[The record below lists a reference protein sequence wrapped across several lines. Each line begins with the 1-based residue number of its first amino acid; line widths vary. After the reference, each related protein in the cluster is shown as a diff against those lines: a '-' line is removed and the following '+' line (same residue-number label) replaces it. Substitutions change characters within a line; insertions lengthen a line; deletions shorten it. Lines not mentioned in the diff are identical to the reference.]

1 MKRICWDRTRVRICS
16 VDFVFALSQELAA
29 GAIED
34 KNLVFD
40 DGICSF
46 ENWVFGK
53 GHGVIGAGG
62 RNGVIINSM
71 VAGAMDILELVF
83 ISAGLE
89 IKFHRLFRGHGNI
102 GWVRR
107 IDIHRLAY
115 PIQPR
120 MDNSNATF
128 ETRSGRSS
136 VRSDGVEFGIDFGEV
151 VG

>member
-71 VAGAMDILELVF
+71 VAGAMDILQLI
-83 ISAGLE
+83 ISTAGLE
-89 IKFHRLFRGHGNI
+89 VEFDSLFGSHGDVFTV
-102 GWVRR
+102 WVWR
-107 IDIHRLAY
+107 IHVHRLAN
-115 PIQPR
+115 PIQAR
-120 MDNSNATF
+120 MDDANAAPKLC
-128 ETRSGRSS
+128 RVRGHS
-136 VRSDGVEFGIDFGEV
+136 VGF
-151 VG
+151 